1 MTTTTTTNPTASQL
15 SSSIDNLLDSFFTT
29 TTSGGIGSTLIPQQS
44 SSAAAPDNETTT
56 NSPKLPKTPTTKPQ
70 SFFQRTKSI
79 SMSETGGHQTNHP
92 PTSMPTTFASTEP
105 TPMEVSFSLNDLANE
120 YLAANPTL
128 SETSSLVD
136 LIDLELGPQL
146 NLVDLST
153 DTLMIKST
161 SRNKN
166 LNHNKNLFVRQRN
179 SLSGDLMGSQTQ
191 LTMEMSSQASA
202 TTTLQLI
209 PTRPVQIEQVRTLFE
224 IRTLFEEGV
233 MRKNVMTEWMG
244 KRFDYECQVEREKAR
259 VSKRRRI
266 VVENEVKSVPKG
278 GGGGHKSTQK
288 SSKASKRKLVDGSSS
303 SSSLSSTNAAKIQI
317 FDFSIPSPDDLVMAK
332 QKFAFKNI
340 RFK

>member
-1 MTTTTTTNPTASQL
+1 
-15 SSSIDNLLDSFFTT
+15 
-29 TTSGGIGSTLIPQQS
+29 
-44 SSAAAPDNETTT
+44 
-56 NSPKLPKTPTTKPQ
+56 
-70 SFFQRTKSI
+70 
-79 SMSETGGHQTNHP
+79 MSETGGENNHP
-92 PTSMPTTFASTEP
+92 PTSMPTFASTEP
-105 TPMEVSFSLNDLANE
+105 TPMEVSYSLNDLANE

-161 SRNKN
+161 NRNKN

-191 LTMEMSSQASA
+191 LTIEMSSQASAA

-259 VSKRRRI
+259 VSKRKRI

-278 GGGGHKSTQK
+278 GGVGHKSTQK
-288 SSKASKRKLVDGSSS
+288 SSKATKRKLVDGSSS
-303 SSSLSSTNAAKIQI
+303 SSLSTNAAKIQI